1 MQVAS
6 KALKLFN
13 IEGAIE
19 SVAPLGFGHINDSY
33 SVVVGGNAYLL
44 QRLNTNVFREPEIVE
59 SNLTNILS
67 FAPELFPL
75 HLKGANGEHHQSD
88 GENLWRVQEFVT
100 DSYSPSELAL
110 SELREIAKGY
120 GRYTAR
126 FAQEDPKSYQES
138 IPQFHDLRHRLA
150 QFNLALEENAANRR
164 NQAVVETETINK
176 FKWIAEKFDELVA
189 KGLPLKVCHNDAKAG
204 NCLLSKQSG
213 AFLKVV
219 DLDTVG
225 PGYVLFDLG
234 DMLRSMLF
242 NIPENQ
248 SALDD
253 LSFNQERFD
262 AIMTSFLNECGES
275 LEPVEIDSLPFGG
288 LYMTYIM
295 AVRFLTDYLNG
306 DVYYKICHP
315 EENLIRTRN
324 QLRILELM
332 SKALV

>member
-1 MQVAS
+1 MA
-6 KALKLFN
+6 
-13 IEGAIE
+13 
-19 SVAPLGFGHINDSY
+19 
-33 SVVVGGNAYLL
+33 
-44 QRLNTNVFREPEIVE
+44 
-59 SNLTNILS
+59 
-67 FAPELFPL
+67 
-75 HLKGANGEHHQSD
+75 
-88 GENLWRVQEFVT
+88 
-100 DSYSPSELAL
+100 DSYSPSELTL

-120 GRYTAR
+120 GRYTGR
-126 FAQEDPKSYQES
+126 FAQEDPKLYQES

-176 FKWIAEKFDELVA
+176 FKWVAEKFDELVA
-189 KGLPLKVCHNDAKAG
+189 KGLPLKVCHNDAKSG
-204 NCLLSKQSG
+204 NCLLSNQSG

-248 SALDD
+248 STLDD
-253 LSFNQERFD
+253 LSFDQERFD

-306 DVYYKICHP
+306 DVYYKISHP

-332 SKALV
+332 SEALV

>member
-33 SVVVGGNAYLL
+33 SVVAGGGAYLL
-44 QRLNTNVFREPEIVE
+44 QRLNTNVFRQPEIVE
-59 SNLTNILS
+59 NNLASILR
-67 FAPELFPL
+67 FAPELFPF

-88 GENLWRVQEFVT
+88 GENLWRVQEFVAN
-100 DSYSPSELAL
+100 SYSPSELRL

-126 FAQEDPKSYQES
+126 FAQENPSLYKES
-138 IPQFHDLRHRLA
+138 IPQFHNLYHRLN
-150 QFNLALEENAANRR
+150 QFNTALDQNAADRR
-164 NQAVVETETINK
+164 KQATVEIEAIYN

-204 NCLLSKQSG
+204 NCLLSEQSG
-213 AFLKVV
+213 QFLKVV

-248 SALDD
+248 SGLDG
-253 LSFNQERFD
+253 LRFNQERFD
-262 AIMTSFLNECGES
+262 AIMTSFLNECAES

-306 DVYYKICHP
+306 DVYYKISHK
-315 EENLIRTRN
+315 EENLVRTRN
-324 QLRILELM
+324 QLKILELM
-332 SKALV
+332 HHAF

>member
-6 KALKLFN
+6 EALKLFN

-33 SVVVGGNAYLL
+33 AVVAGGCAYLL
-44 QRLNTNVFREPEIVE
+44 QRLNTNVFRQPEIVE
-59 SNLTNILS
+59 SNLASILE
-67 FAPELFPL
+67 FAPELFPF
-75 HLKGANGEHHQSD
+75 HLKGTNGKHHQSD
-88 GENLWRVQEFVT
+88 GQNLWRVQEFVT
-100 DSYSPSELAL
+100 DSYSPSKLGL

-126 FAQEDPKSYQES
+126 FAQESPGLYKES
-138 IPQFHDLRHRLA
+138 IPQFHNLHHRIN
-150 QFNLALEENAANRR
+150 QFNTALDQNAADRMKKTTDEIE
-164 NQAVVETETINK
+164 AINN
-176 FKWIAEKFDELVA
+176 FKWIAERFDELVA
-189 KGLPLKVCHNDAKAG
+189 NGLPLKVCHNDAKAG
-204 NCLLSKQSG
+204 NCLLSEQSG
-213 AFLKVV
+213 QFLKVV

-248 SALDD
+248 LELDG
-253 LSFNQERFD
+253 LRFNQERFD
-262 AIMTSFLNECGES
+262 TIVTSFLNECGES
-275 LEPVEIDSLPFGG
+275 LEPVEIDSLAFGG

-295 AVRFLTDYLNG
+295 AIRFLTDYLNG
-306 DVYYKICHP
+306 DKYYKISHP

-324 QLRILELM
+324 QLEILKLM